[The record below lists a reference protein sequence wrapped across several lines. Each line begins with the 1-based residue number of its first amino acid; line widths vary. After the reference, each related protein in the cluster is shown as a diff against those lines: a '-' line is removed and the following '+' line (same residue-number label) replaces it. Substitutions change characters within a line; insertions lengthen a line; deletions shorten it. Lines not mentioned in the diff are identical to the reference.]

1 LTYGAYSAATP
12 GHFASRAVLG
22 RPIEERIY
30 FAGEAVAPGGMFA
43 TCSGAYA
50 SGANVASMAADTM
63 QKGAHA

>member
-1 LTYGAYSAATP
+1 
-12 GHFASRAVLG
+12 LG

-50 SGANVASMAADTM
+50 SGVNVADAAADAL
-63 QKGAHA
+63 QKRSRT